1 LLSLLA
7 ALRRLAP
14 YVWRYRGRY
23 VLGLAAVSVT
33 ATLSL
38 LAPRVLQHAVD
49 DLGVAVTEDKLL
61 SYAVQLLALA
71 VAGGAARFLM
81 RRVVIGASRA
91 VECDIRS
98 DFFAHLA
105 RLPLP
110 YFRSRRTGDL
120 MSRAMSDLEAV
131 RLMIGIAVI
140 DAFNTLIVFA
150 VAIVLMQSIDGRLTL
165 MALAPLPFVSLAV
178 RLFGAA
184 IYRRAQRVQAQL
196 AEVSSLTQESL
207 SAIRLVRAY
216 GQEAAEIDRF
226 AHATRLYF
234 WRNRS
239 LIRLQAVF
247 YATITFCLGLGALLV
262 LWAGG
267 AAVVRGRL
275 TLGEFVAFGAY
286 QVMLGV
292 PMIAAGSL
300 TNTVQRGI
308 ASWRRM
314 LEVFD
319 EPRADGAGVPGF
331 GPRPLAGFIEVR
343 GLTFSYGPGLPP
355 ALRDVSFEATPGQ
368 SVAIVGPTGSGKTTL
383 LQLLPRLYEP
393 PPGTVFIDGVDVREL
408 PLDTLRSAFGFV
420 TQEPFLFAG
429 TLAGNIAFAPDF
441 RLEAPPGGTTGVRR
455 WREDPPPPGER
466 LSGGMD
472 LRGAGTHYVAPTPSD
487 AVRRAASIARLDHDV
502 AGFQHGYETPLGER
516 GLNLSG
522 GQRQRTALARALV
535 TDPAILV
542 LADPLSAV
550 DTNTEDEI
558 LAGLRQEMARR
569 TTLVVANRMS
579 TVREADL
586 ILVLDQG
593 RIVERGRHEA
603 LLARDGLYAEL
614 HRRQVLQE
622 ELAAS

>member
-1 LLSLLA
+1 MLSLVV

-14 YVWRYRGRY
+14 YVWRYRLRY
-23 VLGLAAVSVT
+23 GLGLAAVSVT

-38 LAPRVLQHAVD
+38 LAPRVLQRAVD
-49 DLGVAVTEDKLL
+49 DLGIAVTEAKLI

-71 VAGGAARFLM
+71 VVGGAARFLM

-91 VECDIRS
+91 VECEIRT

-110 YFRSRRTGDL
+110 FFRRGRTGDL

-150 VAIVLMQSIDGRLTL
+150 VAIVLMRSIDGRLTL
-165 MALAPLPFVSLAV
+165 VALAPLPFVSLAV

-184 IYRRAQRVQAQL
+184 IYRRAQGVQAQL
-196 AEVSSLTQESL
+196 AEVTSLTQESL

-216 GQEAAEIDRF
+216 GQESAEVERF
-226 AHATRLYF
+226 GAATRQYF
-234 WRNRS
+234 ARNRS
-239 LIRLQAVF
+239 LIKLQAIF
-247 YATITFCLGLGALLV
+247 YATMAFCLGVGSLLV
-262 LWAGG
+262 LWIGG
-267 AAVVRGRL
+267 ADVVRGRL

-292 PMIAAGSL
+292 PMIAAGAL
-300 TNTVQRGI
+300 TNTIQRGI

-319 EPRADGAGVPGF
+319 EPEAEAAG
-331 GPRPLAGFIEVR
+331 LAGFAPRAVAGLLEVR
-343 GLTFSYGPGLPP
+343 NLTFSYGPGLAP
-355 ALRDVSFEATPGQ
+355 ALRDLSFRAMPGE

-393 PPGTVFIDGVDVREL
+393 PRGTVFIDGVDVRDL
-408 PLDTLRSAFGFV
+408 PLDTLRAAFGFV
-420 TQEPFLFAG
+420 TQEPFLFAD
-429 TLAGNIAFAPDF
+429 TLARNIAFAPGPRPLTMPDGSMA
-441 RLEAPPGGTTGVRR
+441 RSRREEPPSLQ
-455 WREDPPPPGER
+455 ER
-466 LSGGMD
+466 LSGGLD
-472 LRGAGTHYVAPTPSD
+472 LRGSGAHHVAPPLSD
-487 AVRRAASIARLDHDV
+487 AVRRAAAIARLDHDV
-502 AGFQHGYETPLGER
+502 SGFHLGYETPLGER
-516 GLNLSG
+516 GMNLSG

-542 LADPLSAV
+542 LDDPLSAV
-550 DTNTEDEI
+550 DTKTEDEI
-558 LAGLRQEMARR
+558 LSGLRHEMARR
-569 TTLVVANRMS
+569 TTLFVSNRIS
-579 TVREADL
+579 TVKDADL
-586 ILVLDQG
+586 ILVLDGG
-593 RIVERGRHEA
+593 RVVERGRHED
-603 LLARDGLYAEL
+603 LLARDGVYAEL
-614 HRRQVLQE
+614 HRRQQLQE